1 MEMTTHS
8 QEVPKAAAAS
18 CTLRYLLGLPVQ
30 NARFQCVSDNLS
42 TGMQAKLLSNPRPI
56 GLNRFS
62 AYVQTS
68 GDLGQSVSV
77 GKHFQYLL
85 FALAEY
91 FGAGFCLP
99 GK

>member
-1 MEMTTHS
+1 MTTHYRDVRKS
-8 QEVPKAAAAS
+8 AAAS

-30 NARFQCVSDNLS
+30 NARLQCVSDNLS
-42 TGMQAKLLSNPRPI
+42 TGMQAKLFSNPRPI

-62 AYVQTS
+62 AYVQTT
-68 GDLGQSVSV
+68 GDLDQSVSV
-77 GKHFQYLL
+77 SKHFQHLL

-91 FGAGFCLP
+91 FGAGLCLP